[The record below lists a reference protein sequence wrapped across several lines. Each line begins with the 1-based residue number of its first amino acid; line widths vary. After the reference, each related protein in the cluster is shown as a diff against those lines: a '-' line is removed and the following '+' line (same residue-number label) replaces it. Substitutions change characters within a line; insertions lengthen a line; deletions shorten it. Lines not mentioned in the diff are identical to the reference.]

1 MNNMQ
6 KELEKWKEDISK
18 FHLPRWEEL
27 PDLELYRDQVIYYI
41 EKNVRIFSDDTEEKI
56 LTPSMINNYVKLK
69 LIPKPRK
76 KRYNKVHLAYL
87 IAICILKQVVTI
99 EEVRDGILI
108 QAQING
114 RKNAYNLF
122 CEEQE
127 KALKLII
134 DQIISGPEK
143 TTLNTDIN
151 AENLTVKMATI
162 AYATKTIAEKTVK
175 LQKEYIENNKEGE
188 NKNE

>member
-6 KELEKWKEDISK
+6 KELKKWKEDVSR

-41 EKNVRIFSDDTEEKI
+41 EKNVRIFTDNSEEKI

-99 EEVRDGILI
+99 EEIRDGII
-108 QAQING
+108 FQAQING
-114 RKNAYNLF
+114 RKNAYNFF

-127 KALKLII
+127 KALKSIMN
-134 DQIISGPEK
+134 QIISGSNK
-143 TTLNTDIN
+143 TIPDTEINT
-151 AENLTVKMATI
+151 ENLTVKMATI
-162 AYATKTIAEKTVK
+162 AYASKTIAEKTVK
-175 LQKEYIENNKEGE
+175 LQKEFIENNKEGE
-188 NKNE
+188 NQNE

>member
-1 MNNMQ
+1 MDSTQ
-6 KELEKWKEDISK
+6 KKLLEWNEDVLNY
-18 FHLPRWEEL
+18 HLPRWEEL

-41 EKNVRIFSDDTEEKI
+41 EQNVQIFSDDPEEKI

-69 LIPKPRK
+69 LIPKPVK

-99 EEVRDGILI
+99 EEIRDGII
-108 QAQING
+108 FQAQING

-127 KALKLII
+127 KALKSIMN
-134 DQIISGPEK
+134 QIISGNEE
-143 TTLNTDIN
+143 TISDTYIHI
-151 AENLTVKMATI
+151 ENLTVKMATM
-162 AYATKTIAEKTVK
+162 AFASKTIAEKTVK
-175 LQKEYIENNKEGE
+175 LQKNFINNKEGGE
-188 NKNE
+188 EDE

>member
-6 KELEKWKEDISK
+6 KELKKWKEDVSR

-41 EKNVRIFSDDTEEKI
+41 EKNVRIFSDNSEEKI

-99 EEVRDGILI
+99 EEIRDGII
-108 QAQING
+108 FQAQING
-114 RKNAYNLF
+114 RKNAYNFF

-127 KALKLII
+127 KALKSIMN
-134 DQIISGPEK
+134 QIISGSNK
-143 TTLNTDIN
+143 TIPDTEINT
-151 AENLTVKMATI
+151 ENLTVKMATI
-162 AYATKTIAEKTVK
+162 AYASKTIAEKTVK
-175 LQKEYIENNKEGE
+175 LQKEFIENNKEGE
-188 NKNE
+188 NQNE

>member
-134 DQIISGPEK
+134 DQIISGPKK